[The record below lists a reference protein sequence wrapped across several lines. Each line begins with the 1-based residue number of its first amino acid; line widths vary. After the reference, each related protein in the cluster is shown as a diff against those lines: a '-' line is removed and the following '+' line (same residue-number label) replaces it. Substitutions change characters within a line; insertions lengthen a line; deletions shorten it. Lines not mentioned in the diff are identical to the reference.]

1 MFVEK
6 SVFTIQ
12 TATSYMVATKAITS
26 SNIFPEQPEPPIN
39 LHQPLATSWGILI
52 CVLTTDGCGRVSRSV
67 QLYLI
72 HFTSVKFYFHCA
84 KVLALM
90 LYISEDKDPTIKQ
103 DQKKQNLTTYQQTL
117 GDSGKEKQF

>member
-1 MFVEK
+1 MFAEK

-12 TATSYMVATKAITS
+12 TATCYMVATKAITS
-26 SNIFPEQPEPPIN
+26 SNIFPKQPEPPIN

-52 CVLTTDGCGRVSRSV
+52 CLLTTDGCGRVSRSV

-72 HFTSVKFYFHCA
+72 HFTSVKFYFYCA

-90 LYISEDKDPTIKQ
+90 HYISEDKDPTIKQ
-103 DQKKQNLTTYQQTL
+103 RTKKTKSDDL
-117 GDSGKEKQF
+117 